1 MIQKLLGAAVI
12 AIVTLAGNASSAGA
26 DPITFNVIGQFSL
39 DDPGTGPTFT
49 FENLSGGALENLSL
63 ELQTDQGEAF
73 FGFTTTLGIDT
84 NGDGIDDQF
93 VASPI
98 IPDGASALISDD
110 LSGFAILQAFIRAPG
125 SILVLLDPNGDPLL
139 DALGAPRGLDGVLL
153 TSAQVG
159 VEAAPAPVPEPS
171 TALLVAGGLA
181 AAFFQRRRARRGI
194 ETPSKAVSS
203 LPRPAATP
211 T

>member
-1 MIQKLLGAAVI
+1 MIQKLLGAALI
-12 AIVTLAGNASSAGA
+12 AVAALACGASSADA
-26 DPITFNVIGQFSL
+26 DPIAFNVIGQFSW

-49 FENLSGGALENLSL
+49 FENRSGGSLANLSL
-63 ELQTDQGEAF
+63 ELETDQGDAF

-93 VASPI
+93 VASSI

-125 SILVLLDPNGDPLL
+125 SILLLLDPNGDPLL
-139 DALGAPRGLDGVLL
+139 DAVGAPRGLDGVLL

-159 VEAAPAPVPEPS
+159 VAAAPAPVPESS
-171 TALLVAGGLA
+171 TVLLVASGLA
-181 AAFFQRRRARRGI
+181 AVLIRRRA
-194 ETPSKAVSS
+194 V
-203 LPRPAATP
+203 RPDVNP
-211 T
+211 

>member
-1 MIQKLLGAAVI
+1 MIHKLLGAAVI
-12 AIVTLAGNASSAGA
+12 AMVTLACGASSADA
-26 DPITFNVIGQFSL
+26 DPITFNIIGQFSL

-49 FENLSGGALENLSL
+49 FENLSGGSLENLSL
-63 ELQTDQGEAF
+63 ELQTDQGDAF

-110 LSGFAILQAFIRAPG
+110 LSGFTILQAFIRAPG
-125 SILVLLDPNGDPLL
+125 SILALLDPNGDPLL
-139 DALGAPRGLDGVLL
+139 DALGSPRGLDGVLL

-159 VEAAPAPVPEPS
+159 VEAAPAPAPESS
-171 TALLVAGGLA
+171 TLLLVASGLA
-181 AAFFQRRRARRGI
+181 AVLMRRHRAERGGRR
-194 ETPSKAVSS
+194 PSAGT
-203 LPRPAATP
+203 LTHPIA
-211 T
+211 